1 MIYLIKFGKCCSLV
15 LFVIGLV
22 IFGDMKILSTLKIW
36 LFYTQGNKNKIISHT
51 FLLDHSVIKKCV
63 RKPHLDS
70 HKMKHMKRNEN
81 KKKTIAYFLIP
92 KKVLKSTRKSNI
104 YKLYL
109 QFPQFIF
116 YIFPNILKLCMF
128 CLIFKVIL

>member
-1 MIYLIKFGKCCSLV
+1 MIYLIKFDKCRSLV

-22 IFGDMKILSTLKIW
+22 IFGDMKILSTLKIR
-36 LFYTQGNKNKIISHT
+36 LFYTQENENKIISYT
-51 FLLDHSVIKKCV
+51 FLLDHCVIKKCV
-63 RKPHLDS
+63 GNPHFDS
-70 HKMKHMKRNEN
+70 HMMEHMKRNEN

-92 KKVLKSTRKSNI
+92 KKVLKSTRKSDI

-116 YIFPNILKLCMF
+116 LYFSQHF
-128 CLIFKVIL
+128 

>member
-1 MIYLIKFGKCCSLV
+1 MIYLIKFGKCRSLV

-63 RKPHLDS
+63 GKPHFDS
-70 HKMKHMKRNEN
+70 HMTEHMKRNGY
-81 KKKTIAYFLIP
+81 KKKTIAYFFIP
-92 KKVLKSTRKSNI
+92 KKVLKSARESDV

-109 QFPQFIF
+109 QFS
-116 YIFPNILKLCMF
+116 
-128 CLIFKVIL
+128 